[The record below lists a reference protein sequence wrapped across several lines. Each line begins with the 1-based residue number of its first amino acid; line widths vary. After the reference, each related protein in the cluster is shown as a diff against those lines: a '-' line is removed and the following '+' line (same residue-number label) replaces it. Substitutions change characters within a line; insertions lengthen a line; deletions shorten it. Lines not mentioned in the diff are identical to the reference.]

1 MERILVIG
9 GSRYFGKHLVTLLRD
24 AGNEVTVL
32 NRGSIVPPDG
42 VGRLVADRDDERQ
55 LGEAL
60 GPRTF
65 DAVVDQVCYTPHQAA
80 VARRVF
86 GGGRTGR
93 YVMTSTMEVY
103 DPATFSPPLTGHGS
117 ALLSA
122 HPHPLPH
129 PLPVA
134 EECVDPL
141 GLPPI
146 LPAAAGAEAPSGPAA
161 AYAEGKRR
169 AEAVFLRDPAFP
181 YVSVR
186 SAHVL
191 GGGRAEFTGR
201 LAHYVGR
208 IGAGL
213 PVDVHEHPYPTSF
226 IHHREIAEFLAWAVA
241 GGFTGPVNA
250 SSDGALTVTRLCEL
264 IAARVGRPPRY
275 RTVPRGHEASPFSF
289 DRPYALD
296 NGRAARLGF
305 AFSRTEDWL
314 PEVVDE
320 AIDQALDQ
328 ALDGAIDGA
337 IEGVIDQALDVAI
350 GGAASGAVGAPPPT
364 R

>member
-32 NRGSIVPPDG
+32 NRGSVLPPDG
-42 VGRLVADRDDERQ
+42 VAGLVADRDDERHLREV
-55 LGEAL
+55 LGS
-60 GPRTF
+60 RTF

-86 GGGRTGR
+86 GAGRTGR

-103 DPATFSPPLTGHGS
+103 DPATFPSSLPGRGS
-117 ALLSA
+117 ARTSVHA
-122 HPHPLPH
+122 H
-129 PLPVA
+129 PVA
-134 EECVDPL
+134 EDGVD
-141 GLPPI
+141 LPGFPAI
-146 LPAAAGAEAPSGPAA
+146 LPAAGAELPSGPAA

-213 PVDVHEHPYPTSF
+213 PVDVHEDPYPTSF
-226 IHHREIAEFLAWAVA
+226 IHHREIAEFLAWAVT
-241 GGFTGPVNA
+241 GSFTGPVNA
-250 SSDGALTVTRLCEL
+250 ASDGALTVTRLCEL
-264 IAARVGRPPRY
+264 VAARVGRPPRY
-275 RTVPRGHEASPFSF
+275 RTVARGQEASPFSF

-305 AFSRTEDWL
+305 AFTRTEDWL
-314 PEVVDE
+314 PEAVDE
-320 AIDQALDQ
+320 AIDDAT
-328 ALDGAIDGA
+328 DGT
-337 IEGVIDQALDVAI
+337 
-350 GGAASGAVGAPPPT
+350 PPA

>member
-1 MERILVIG
+1 M
-9 GSRYFGKHLVTLLRD
+9 
-24 AGNEVTVL
+24 
-32 NRGSIVPPDG
+32 
-42 VGRLVADRDDERQ
+42 
-55 LGEAL
+55 
-60 GPRTF
+60 
-65 DAVVDQVCYTPHQAA
+65 
-80 VARRVF
+80 
-86 GGGRTGR
+86 
-93 YVMTSTMEVY
+93 
-103 DPATFSPPLTGHGS
+103 
-117 ALLSA
+117 
-122 HPHPLPH
+122 
-129 PLPVA
+129 
-134 EECVDPL
+134 
-141 GLPPI
+141 
-146 LPAAAGAEAPSGPAA
+146 
-161 AYAEGKRR
+161 
-169 AEAVFLRDPAFP
+169 FLRDPAFP

-264 IAARVGRPPRY
+264 IAARAGRPPRY
-275 RTVPRGHEASPFSF
+275 RTVPRGQEASPFSF

-296 NGRAARLGF
+296 NSRAARLGF
-305 AFSRTEDWL
+305 AFTLTEDWL

-320 AIDQALDQ
+320 AIDQAV
-328 ALDGAIDGA
+328 DGAIDRT
-337 IEGVIDQALDVAI
+337 IDQAIGGAI
-350 GGAASGAVGAPPPT
+350 GSAASGAVGEPPST